1 MTQTFS
7 IEAVVLGRNDNY
19 EPNWL
24 AKLYASIAYNRALFE
39 GSNVDFRVVFVEW
52 NPPPENPLISPDLV
66 KTFDY
71 VRAIVV
77 DADVHDRLCT
87 ADNLAFMLNHSYNCA
102 IRTSP
107 FDFQLI
113 TGGDIFLGRALVEK
127 IKRQG
132 LEPGRLYRAERVN
145 IRADIDFTTATA
157 DVLEDPDNIV
167 SVNFC
172 DAPPYDTP
180 PYTHACGDF
189 MMVDRATMN
198 GLRGYDESISFAR
211 LHLDSRFARNTMIAE
226 LGCELLG
233 RIYHINH
240 TNSFINRQNDYPGKS
255 YDYNAD
261 MPYLN
266 PLDWGL
272 HSYLWT
278 ELGERLWQISLPDS
292 GRPADGLTGA
302 ETTIANDVLKRLAEV
317 KSTVQPPK
325 PSAQIPH
332 EQTELDIASIRS
344 EPHWEGAAVRAELDQ
359 ITITTIANQWGYSAV
374 LPLADFKPADDH
386 WTWLELSVETNSGE
400 VGISA
405 LAADQLV
412 GEHYVKAGNTRQTIA
427 IALADN
433 TEAVMFR
440 NVSASGASVACVYSA
455 RIIQQKKMQPSYSA
469 ILNPLPA

>member
-1 MTQTFS
+1 MTSTFS
-7 IEAVVLGRNDNY
+7 IEAIVLGRNDNY

-87 ADNLAFMLNHSYNCA
+87 ADNLSFMLNHSYNCA

-107 FDFQLI
+107 FDFQVI
-113 TGGDIFLGRALVEK
+113 TGGDIFLGRALAEK
-127 IKRQG
+127 IKSDG
-132 LEPGRLYRAERVN
+132 LKPNCLYRAERVN

-157 DVLEDPDNIV
+157 DVLEDPANIV
-167 SVNFC
+167 SVNYC

-180 PYTHACGDF
+180 PFTHACGDF

-211 LHLDSRFARNTMIAE
+211 LHLDSRFARNTMIAG
-226 LGCELLG
+226 LDCELLG

-240 TNSFINRQNDYPGKS
+240 TNSFINRQNDYPGKA

-266 PLDWGL
+266 ALDWGL
-272 HSYLWT
+272 HGYLWA
-278 ELGERLWQISLPDS
+278 ELGERLWQVSLADR
-292 GRPADGLTGA
+292 GRPADGMTSA
-302 ETTIANDVLKRLAEV
+302 ERPIANAVLKRLADV
-317 KSTVQPPK
+317 KSNAQPLK
-325 PSAQIPH
+325 PVAEVPFVA
-332 EQTELDIASIRS
+332 TELDPAMIRS
-344 EPHWEGAAVRAELDQ
+344 EAHWEGASVEGEADR

-374 LPLADFKPADDH
+374 LPLPDFEPENDH
-386 WTWLELSVETNSGE
+386 WAWLELSVETMSGD
-400 VGISA
+400 VGVSA
-405 LAADQLV
+405 LVGDQLF
-412 GEHYVKAGNTRQTIA
+412 GEHYVKAGNARQQITIA
-427 IALADN
+427 VADG
-433 TEAVMFR
+433 TEAIMFR
-440 NVSASGASVACVYSA
+440 NVNADGPSIMHVFSA
-455 RIIQQKKMQPSYSA
+455 RIVQQKRITPDYA
-469 ILNPLPA
+469 GLLNPPAA